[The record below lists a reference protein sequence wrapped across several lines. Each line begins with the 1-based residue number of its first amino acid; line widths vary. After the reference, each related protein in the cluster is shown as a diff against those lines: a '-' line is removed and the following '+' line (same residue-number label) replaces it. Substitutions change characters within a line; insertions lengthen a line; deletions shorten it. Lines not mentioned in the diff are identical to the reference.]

1 MEILIIGGIV
11 VLIMVFIST
20 QIKKSAALAFEREV
34 IETDEFSIVKPT
46 GLMNPIRDNSEYA
59 FEAYSKDFGEKRER
73 NTWQAQI
80 YLTVSDGLNFAQVC
94 KNIKSKADKILSE
107 NFEAETSEDQKIRIL
122 ETEKTE
128 DDISFHI
135 FHKIVESKHK
145 KKIYDLQIKVLKAFR
160 SDYAERVEETM
171 ESFRL
176 K

>member
-1 MEILIIGGIV
+1 M
-11 VLIMVFIST
+11 IMVIIST
-20 QIKKSAALAFEREV
+20 QIKKSAALAFEREI
-34 IETDEFSIVKPT
+34 IETGEFSIVKPT
-46 GLMNPIRDNSEYA
+46 GLMNPIRDVSDYA
-59 FEAYSKDFGEKRER
+59 FEAYSKVFGEKKER

-94 KNIKSKADKILSE
+94 KNIKSNADKIVSE
-107 NFEAETSEDQKIRIL
+107 KFEPDAPADEKIRIL

-135 FHKIVESKHK
+135 FHKIVESKQQK
-145 KKIYDLQIKVLKAFR
+145 KVYDLQIKVLKAFR
-160 SDYAERVEETM
+160 DDYIERIEETM